1 MVLCHAFTTKFKPC
15 RGNALAPSRLC
26 HIHHD
31 WYKNTK
37 WLPYMLCHISPY
49 CNFKWI
55 IRILNDPF
63 AIYYPNGS
71 ISCFEMYLDILFEC
85 APINTRNKV
94 ILLYEVGTRCKRLK
108 PSDAQLLW
116 NYSLRQNI
124 QTCIQYYENSL
135 RPYYPEGFKHIIV
148 DVITPLLYMES
159 FQNYIHFV
167 NMMLTR
173 SISWSAM
180 IYFIECTINYIDP
193 NSVLFHEKVNYLDA
207 ALEFEVSIMKK
218 VSFLTTKEKD
228 DAIHLANELFKYI
241 LTMCKNIGTRARKSI
256 DTRIKLL
263 KDELLA
269 VVYHPDNFQRL
280 IAIESLAT
288 Y

>member
-1 MVLCHAFTTKFKPC
+1 
-15 RGNALAPSRLC
+15 
-26 HIHHD
+26 
-31 WYKNTK
+31 
-37 WLPYMLCHISPY
+37 
-49 CNFKWI
+49 
-55 IRILNDPF
+55 
-63 AIYYPNGS
+63 
-71 ISCFEMYLDILFEC
+71 
-85 APINTRNKV
+85 
-94 ILLYEVGTRCKRLK
+94 
-108 PSDAQLLW
+108 
-116 NYSLRQNI
+116 
-124 QTCIQYYENSL
+124 
-135 RPYYPEGFKHIIV
+135 
-148 DVITPLLYMES
+148 MES
-159 FQNYIHFV
+159 FENYIHFV

-218 VSFLTTKEKD
+218 VSFLTSKEKD
-228 DAIHLANELFKYI
+228 DAIHLANELFKYV
-241 LTMCKNIGTRARKSI
+241 LTMCKNIGTRARKSL

-280 IAIESLAT
+280 IAVESLAT